1 MLQYALFL
9 VMLQFVFNVEVEAS
23 GKSIF
28 CYYSSSANARPG
40 VGKFWPEYIDPFLC
54 SHLIFAFV
62 DITKDGKDLKPN
74 NWNDLGPDGLYKR
87 TMALKTVN
95 PKLKILMAVGGWKIG
110 SKPFLPV
117 VKNKENIR
125 IWVKNVITYLRK
137 YKFDGLDMDW
147 EFPGT
152 RGSKTSDK
160 PLYTFLMKELYESF
174 EEEADKTGNSKLL
187 LTMATASSSFYIS
200 KAYEPKEIIKYMDY
214 MLLMTY
220 NYHGSGWEKKTG
232 HHSPL
237 WSHPDDSSG
246 EQKELHQQWSIDY
259 WLSQGIPKE
268 KLIVGLP
275 TYGLTFKLKDPDL
288 TGVHAPADG
297 GAEKGKYT
305 GEQGILSFYEICEK
319 IQLEDW
325 TVEWID
331 SQKVPFAHGN
341 GEWVGFENPD
351 SIALKADNI
360 VKRDLAGAFL
370 WSVEMD
376 DFSGHCGEEK
386 YPLISAVYKILS
398 VASDYDDGPSSRAG
412 GKPPISVKEKIQFEC
427 KALGLFAAPKSCE
440 HFYICVPADNYD
452 FRPILMNCPAGT
464 RFDSDL
470 KICNHAYLID
480 CD

>member
-9 VMLQFVFNVEVEAS
+9 MMLQFVFNVEVEAS
-23 GKSIF
+23 GKNIF
-28 CYYSSSANARPG
+28 CYYSSSANARPD

-152 RGSKTSDK
+152 RGSKASDK
-160 PLYTFLMKELYESF
+160 TLYTFLMKELYESF

-200 KAYEPKEIIKYMDY
+200 KAYEPKEIVKYMDY

-237 WSHPDDSSG
+237 WAHPDDSPG
-246 EQKELHQQWSIDY
+246 EQKELHQ
-259 WLSQGIPKE
+259 
-268 KLIVGLP
+268 
-275 TYGLTFKLKDPDL
+275 
-288 TGVHAPADG
+288 
-297 GAEKGKYT
+297 
-305 GEQGILSFYEICEK
+305 ICEK
-319 IQLEDW
+319 IQLENW

-351 SIALKADNI
+351 SISLKADNI

-386 YPLISAVYKILS
+386 YPLISTVYKILS
-398 VASDYDDGPSSRAG
+398 MASDYDDGLSSRAG
-412 GKPPISVKEKIQFEC
+412 GKPPISVKGKELPVFFFMI
-427 KALGLFAAPKSCE
+427 
-440 HFYICVPADNYD
+440 
-452 FRPILMNCPAGT
+452 
-464 RFDSDL
+464 
-470 KICNHAYLID
+470 
-480 CD
+480 